1 MKFKFSN
8 KTIPFLTEAGRQK
21 DASWL
26 DDKQQTYDEII
37 RLPFLE
43 IAETAKVQ
51 LQASVPEYHFPTKGI
66 GRIKKAVNK
75 VTSEDAAFKDWLS
88 ISASKP
94 SGSRFE
100 RNPHLFFGILPNI
113 PPYMGVIVAG
123 GLFMPSSPQLKKI
136 RNAIAQNS
144 EPFHSL
150 FNDAEFKARF
160 KSRFVNDNVAPKL
173 PRGFDSSHPDVEW
186 LKLKAFLVIK
196 KISKTEFVS
205 AGLAQSVVGDFKQL
219 LRLNRLLEE
228 ILQR

>member
-8 KTIPFLTEAGRQK
+8 KTIPFLTDAAQQT

-26 DDKQQTYDEII
+26 DDKLTTYNEIV

-43 IAETAKVQ
+43 IAETTKAQ
-51 LQASVPEYHFPTKGI
+51 LQATVPDYHFPTKGI
-66 GRIKKAVNK
+66 GRIKKSANK
-75 VTSEDAAFKDWLS
+75 VASGDAAFKDWLS

-123 GLFMPSSPQLKKI
+123 GLFMPSSPQLKKV
-136 RNAIAQNS
+136 RNAIAQNPK
-144 EPFHSL
+144 PFHQL
-150 FNDAEFKARF
+150 FNDADFKARF
-160 KSRFVNDNVAPKL
+160 KNRFSNDNFAAKL
-173 PRGFDSSHPDVEW
+173 PRGFDPNHPDVEW

-196 KISKTEFVS
+196 KLSKTEFTS
-205 AGLAQSVVGDFKQL
+205 AELAQSVVEDYQQL
-219 LRLNRLLEE
+219 IRLNRLLEE

>member
-8 KTIPFLTEAGRQK
+8 KTIPFLTQAAQQT
-21 DASWL
+21 DANWL
-26 DDKQQTYDEII
+26 DDKLTTYDEIV

-43 IAETAKVQ
+43 IAETNKAQ
-51 LQASVPEYHFPTKGI
+51 LQALVPEYHFPTKGI
-66 GRIKKAVNK
+66 GRIKKATNK
-75 VTSEDAAFKDWLS
+75 VAGGGAAFKDWLS
-88 ISASKP
+88 ISASIP

-123 GLFMPSSPQLKKI
+123 GLFMPSSPQLKKV

-144 EPFHSL
+144 KPFHEL
-150 FNDAEFKARF
+150 FNDPEF
-160 KSRFVNDNVAPKL
+160 KSRFKNDFSNDASATKS
-173 PRGFDSSHPDVEW
+173 PRGFDPNHPDVDW

-196 KISKTEFVS
+196 KLSKTEFTS
-205 AGLAQSVVGDFKQL
+205 AGLAQSVVDDFKQL